1 MQNSTLCLLK
11 SEIIRFFFHLLSS
24 PLNNNCLSFIFYRLV
39 KFFEDIRSGKP
50 IEEAKSEALQETVS
64 TIQKYR
70 KSVKNVAS
78 ATAGLEIQNNTQPI
92 YDINTG
98 KIVSHANQA
107 RDITEVQI
115 VKNVPPTVQSIINR
129 VSQPKVNSEVQI
141 VPTVRSIITKRKL
154 NEPIVRQVQP
164 VLSIQ
169 QLQQPVQ
176 KSQPKIQ
183 VRELNR
189 E

>member
-1 MQNSTLCLLK
+1 M
-11 SEIIRFFFHLLSS
+11 
-24 PLNNNCLSFIFYRLV
+24 
-39 KFFEDIRSGKP
+39 
-50 IEEAKSEALQETVS
+50 
-64 TIQKYR
+64 
-70 KSVKNVAS
+70 KNVAS

-164 VLSIQ
+164 VISIQ
-169 QLQQPVQ
+169 QLQQPIQ

-183 VRELNR
+183 VREFEKINR
-189 E
+189 TFWPRN